1 MPSISPG
8 WGPSACKAA
17 GLTELEDE
25 GVRGLGGCELA
36 SHKTESVFSI
46 TQGRG
51 GEGEAAPRQKTVEEQ
66 EEQEGEK

>member
-1 MPSISPG
+1 M
-8 WGPSACKAA
+8 
-17 GLTELEDE
+17 
-25 GVRGLGGCELA
+25 RGLGGCELA